1 MKANKIIELL
11 DKQSPRDY
19 ALDYDNVGLLVGRQD
34 KEVTKIM
41 ITLDLTTAAVDEAV
55 KNGIDMVISHHPM
68 IFKGVKS
75 VTDESPLGRK
85 ILTLIEN
92 GITYYAMHTNFD
104 SIGGMGKNAAEILG
118 LTSVEV
124 LEEVKDGEGIGI
136 IGELCTNRPMKLSE
150 LCNEVKATFGLQFV
164 MLYTDEDKEIKRVAI
179 VPGSGKSC
187 VKEAILKGA
196 DCMITG
202 DFTHHEGI
210 DAVEAGLPII
220 DATHYGLEKI
230 FIPFI
235 NGYLSGL
242 VDEGVAIVEH
252 YNGVPFEVI

>member
-34 KEVTKIM
+34 REVAKIM
-41 ITLDLTTAAVDEAV
+41 ITLDLTEAAVAAAV
-55 KNGIDMVISHHPM
+55 EGDFDMVISHHPM

-124 LEEVKDGEGIGI
+124 LEEVKDGEGIGM
-136 IGELCTNRPMKLSE
+136 IGNLAEDKSLKLSE
-150 LCNEVKATFGLQFV
+150 LCEKVKSVFGLDFV
-164 MLYTDEDKEIKRVAI
+164 MLYSDEDKEVSRVAI

-187 VKEAILKGA
+187 IKTAILKGA
-196 DCMITG
+196 ECMITG

-220 DATHYGLEKI
+220 DATHYGIEKI

-242 VDEGVAIVEH
+242 VDEGVVIVEH
-252 YNGVPFEVI
+252 YNGVPFEVL